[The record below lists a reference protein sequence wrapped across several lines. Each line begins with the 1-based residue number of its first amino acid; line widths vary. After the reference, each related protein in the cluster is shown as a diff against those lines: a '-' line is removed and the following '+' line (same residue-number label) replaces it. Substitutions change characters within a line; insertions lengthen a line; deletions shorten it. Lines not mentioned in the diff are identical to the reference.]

1 MAFASAE
8 TMMRLLPTALSA
20 CCWTICAILL
30 FMWGRS
36 YREAD
41 RLHGRLWDRESF
53 LIGSKQGT
61 VSFLWFRSHGHEK
74 WWQWETPTYAVDD
87 EMSFPVGDI
96 DQYQNRLGFG
106 YLKDPMYLVMPMEQ
120 NGFMM
125 MGAATATLRGA
136 GPIIPYWFPAS
147 IFATLGT
154 WLALRQS
161 SRFGLRAMM
170 LGTTMLVL
178 LMGIAAWA
186 LR

>member
-1 MAFASAE
+1 
-8 TMMRLLPTALSA
+8 MRLLAIILSA
-20 CCWTICAILL
+20 CCLVICITLL
-30 FMWGRS
+30 IMWGRS

-41 RLHGRLWDRESF
+41 RLHGRLWDREFF

-87 EMSFPVGDI
+87 EMSFPVGDV
-96 DQYQNRLGFG
+96 DQYQKRFGFG
-106 YLKDPMYLVMPMEQ
+106 YLNNPMYFVMPMEQ
-120 NGFMM
+120 NGTMM

-136 GPIIPYWFPAS
+136 GPIVPYWFLLS
-147 IFATLGT
+147 IFAMLGT
-154 WLALRQS
+154 LLALRRRQ
-161 SRFGLRAMM
+161 RFGLRTMM
-170 LGTTMLVL
+170 LGTTALVL